1 MVKVELELVGEL
13 KNHGIVLSSA
23 ERERKKKSAEAGG
36 FVKIYPTGGFPE
48 DGREKV
54 EFYHPNMTFK
64 LFKEKFHI
72 ETGDEILLF
81 YEKGFGHKGVDSC
94 MITGEFKFINENI
107 VECMNKIIEDTD
119 IINIEVFVPYEKYK
133 KEMDTVRALWE
144 EELDE
149 ADEKPAKMD
158 YDRDRA
164 AMSTAGAGRGG
175 GKRKRKKSR
184 PKRKKS
190 KMKRR

>member
-13 KNHGIVLSSA
+13 KNHGIVLSLV
-23 ERERKKKSAEAGG
+23 EGERKKKSVEAGG
-36 FVKIYPTGGFPE
+36 FVKINTIDGFPE
-48 DGREKV
+48 NGREKV
-54 EFYHPNMTFK
+54 EFDHPNMTFK

-72 ETGDEILLF
+72 ETGDKILLF
-81 YEKGFGHKGVDSC
+81 YVKGFGHKGASC
-94 MITGEFKFINENI
+94 MISGEFKFINENI
-107 VECMNKIIEDTD
+107 VECMKKIIEDTD

-133 KEMDTVRALWE
+133 KEMDVVRALWE

-149 ADEKPAKMD
+149 
-158 YDRDRA
+158 
-164 AMSTAGAGRGG
+164 AGRGG

-190 KMKRR
+190 KMKRK